1 MQGVIVFRNN
11 FKGFGIIEALVSL
24 FIFAVLLLGLNY
36 SLIIAIENNTANFF
50 RNTAVKIAQGYM
62 DKTRERTDLNTISIA
77 DNPCN
82 PDNATASTT
91 IFIDTINY
99 RNTTIKYVTV
109 LSVVSKTSN
118 YYKVNIKTC
127 YKYKNN
133 IKEVKIDSSIYPGKG
148 GL

>member
-1 MQGVIVFRNN
+1 MFRNN
-11 FKGFGIIEALVSL
+11 FNGFGIIEALVSL

-36 SLIIAIENNTANFF
+36 SLIIAIENNTTNFL

-91 IFIDTINY
+91 TFIDTVNY

-118 YYKVNIKTC
+118 YFKVNIKTC

-133 IKEVKIDSSIYPGKG
+133 TKEVKIDSSIYPGKG